1 MNYELMENNK
11 VFLKGEVVSNLEF
24 SHEAFG
30 EGFYELK
37 LRVERLSNNYDI
49 IPIIISEKLLYH
61 QDFEIGKEISIQ
73 GQFRSF
79 NKLED
84 GKSKLILNVF
94 VRNIIQL
101 DDTMNPNIVE
111 LSGYIC
117 KAPVFR
123 MTPFGREICDIL
135 IAVNRAYNKSDYLPC
150 IVWGR
155 NARFARDLE
164 VGQKVNLVGRI
175 QSREYQKKLND
186 FDTITKTAYE
196 ISVNKISVDELDCPQ
211 KEERA

>member
-11 VFLKGEVVSNLEF
+11 VFLKGEVVSSLEF

-37 LRVERLSNNYDI
+37 LKVERLSNNYDI

-61 QDFEIGKEISIQ
+61 QDFEMGKEVSIQ

-79 NKLED
+79 NKLEE

-101 DDTMNPNIVE
+101 DDTINPNIVE

>member
-1 MNYELMENNK
+1 
-11 VFLKGEVVSNLEF
+11 
-24 SHEAFG
+24 
-30 EGFYELK
+30 
-37 LRVERLSNNYDI
+37 
-49 IPIIISEKLLYH
+49 
-61 QDFEIGKEISIQ
+61 
-73 GQFRSF
+73 
-79 NKLED
+79 
-84 GKSKLILNVF
+84 
-94 VRNIIQL
+94 
-101 DDTMNPNIVE
+101 
-111 LSGYIC
+111 
-117 KAPVFR
+117 